1 MRTNRLRQTRSRA
14 RPHRFSCTLVALA
27 TAAILLAPGAVATA
41 AARVAAREVS
51 APSIE
56 ATPSTSQNWAGYAVT
71 AHWPLRHVSGAW
83 VQPKVNCEGLTDRYS
98 AFWVGLGGFTSH
110 ARSLE
115 QVGTEADCL
124 DGQTSIYAWYEL
136 FPANA
141 VRLQPKVQSGDRI
154 SAAVTVTGTRVSIDL
169 RDLTSGRG
177 ASRRLRMVEPETSS
191 AEWIAEAPSECV
203 GASRCQVLPLAD
215 FSSITFEEDRVSNG
229 DGLLGT
235 IADPALS
242 VTSLLLQSQPAHS
255 GASTSALG
263 GGATDEAAPSALAG
277 TGSSFTVTWRRH
289 PS

>member
-1 MRTNRLRQTRSRA
+1 M
-14 RPHRFSCTLVALA
+14 ALA
-27 TAAILLAPGAVATA
+27 TVAILLEA
-41 AARVAAREVS
+41 AALTPAGARAAAHGVG
-51 APSIE
+51 APSLE

-71 AHWPLRHVSGAW
+71 AHSQLRHVSGAW
-83 VQPKVNCEGLTDRYS
+83 LQPTVRCEGLTDRYS

-124 DGQTSIYAWYEL
+124 GGQTSIYAWYEL

-141 VRLQPKVQSGDRI
+141 VRLQLTVQGADRI
-154 SAAVTVTGTRVSIDL
+154 SAAVTVAGTRVSVDL
-169 RDLTSGRG
+169 RDLTSGRSV
-177 ASRRLRMVEPETSS
+177 SRRLRMVEPETSS

-215 FSSITFEEDRVSNG
+215 FSSITFEEDRVSND

-242 VTSLLLQSQPAHS
+242 VTSLLLQSQAS
-255 GASTSALG
+255 RAGASTSALG
-263 GGATDEAAPSALAG
+263 GGATDEAAPSALSGA
-277 TGSSFTVTWRRH
+277 GSSFTVVWRRH
-289 PS
+289 AS